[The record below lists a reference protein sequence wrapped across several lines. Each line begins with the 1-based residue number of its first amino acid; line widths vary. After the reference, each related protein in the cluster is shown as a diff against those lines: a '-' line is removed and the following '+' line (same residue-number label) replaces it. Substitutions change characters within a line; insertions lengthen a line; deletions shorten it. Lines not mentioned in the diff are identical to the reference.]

1 MNAWTHGVLHFT
13 KVCTCSLSVVQ
24 SRQHCDTPILVV
36 GFVAQLARP
45 LEALGCVPDRCRQDH
60 WRPWVV
66 RLTVVAM
73 QGRRWEEEV
82 WNVVRPAYER
92 LRQLPAAG
100 QTAERRDA
108 YNKITQDQLKN
119 SGESRH
125 RLFNLSLLNPN
136 QNSIPEDIMCPS
148 KAERSARYYFWD
160 QQRDIPQAPE
170 AWPRSQNI
178 PISVLQP
185 DLDAPSRRHYGQD
198 SLLCGFWWAYAQA
211 IKVGQIAAQRHR
223 G

>member
-1 MNAWTHGVLHFT
+1 MQTEGKPKANPMQILRQKSRKQKSMSCRFLHACICGERESQNFTGACGCREHARTHASQVQQAYSHSHAHAQSHAQALTWTWTCARALTCMNAWTHGVLHFT

-108 YNKITQDQLKN
+108 YNKITEDQLKN

-125 RLFNLSLLNPN
+125 RLFNLSL
-136 QNSIPEDIMCPS
+136 S
-148 KAERSARYYFWD
+148 
-160 QQRDIPQAPE
+160 
-170 AWPRSQNI
+170 
-178 PISVLQP
+178 
-185 DLDAPSRRHYGQD
+185 
-198 SLLCGFWWAYAQA
+198 
-211 IKVGQIAAQRHR
+211 
-223 G
+223 